1 MTMQTIVAVTDSYS
15 KSLLFKISSYYRK
28 SSLIK
33 ADWLKKGKKVASDIG
48 KIPKTELLLE
58 L

>member
-1 MTMQTIVAVTDSYS
+1 MQTIVAVTDSYS